1 MLDSLLKPG
10 LSSATNS
17 LPGPLAPFSNW
28 NSLVLH
34 TSARGS
40 CLPSQTGVMLWR

>member
-1 MLDSLLKPG
+1 MPDSLLKPG

-17 LPGPLAPFSNW
+17 RPGPLAPFSNW

-34 TSARGS
+34 TSARGP
-40 CLPSQTGVMLWR
+40 CLPSQTSVMLWR